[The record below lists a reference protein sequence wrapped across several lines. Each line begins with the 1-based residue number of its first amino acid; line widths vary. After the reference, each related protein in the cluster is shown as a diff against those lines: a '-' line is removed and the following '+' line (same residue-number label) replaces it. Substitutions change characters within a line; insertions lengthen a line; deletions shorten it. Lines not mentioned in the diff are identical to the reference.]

1 MDLLVTSS
9 GYPPE
14 QFLVPP
20 PSSMLCTKCQKVLM
34 NPYLLSCCEIYL
46 CENCLLH
53 VQLSN
58 DKRCPS
64 CGKIDYDFGSSIS
77 MKEEI
82 EALPVRCT
90 NSRKSCKWEGQ
101 LRELDIHLL
110 IYCPYTEIDCEHKC
124 GIKFMRRDL
133 SLHQCPIQPSPD
145 PPIANG
151 TSNSPSTVEGLSQ
164 FDSLVG
170 EAEWWLPWNS
180 VYESMQIQLNFLN
193 DVVNQ

>member
-1 MDLLVTSS
+1 
-9 GYPPE
+9 
-14 QFLVPP
+14 
-20 PSSMLCTKCQKVLM
+20 
-34 NPYLLSCCEIYL
+34 
-46 CENCLLH
+46 
-53 VQLSN
+53 
-58 DKRCPS
+58 
-64 CGKIDYDFGSSIS
+64 

-90 NSRKSCKWEGQ
+90 NSRKNCEWEGQ

-151 TSNSPSTVEGLSQ
+151 TSNSPSSVEGLSHRIIEIEKKQEEEMMVLKRELKKYHSVKEMGSGENNYLKLSFEVRALKRQLSECVQRERALEAKVKQQEEEMTILRETQNIFRQQ

-170 EAEWWLPWNS
+170 EAEWWLPWK
-180 VYESMQIQLNFLN
+180 
-193 DVVNQ
+193 